1 MMKQK
6 LSYALICAAVNG
18 DPAAQNEILAY
29 YEEYINTLSTVEE
42 LMEDGQVRR
51 YIDEDIKAQIQMKLL
66 EATLK
71 WKAL

>member
-6 LSYALICAAVNG
+6 LTYMLICAAVNG
-18 DPAAQNEILAY
+18 DSDAQNELLAY